1 MWWSAPRACI
11 SLVLAAMAL
20 GLASSGCGGRSDE
33 SAVRDGG
40 NSEWT
45 RATLLER
52 DPDTSLPLRTANVQV
67 ADVDG
72 DGSLGYLVS
81 EPSAGRVVW
90 LRDCD
95 VRCHAV
101 TLAEGLEAPVRAQPA
116 DIDADGDVDLL
127 VADIGALAQTDEPV
141 GRVVL
146 LVRDGVDNFR
156 PRVLLDNV
164 GRVTCAESADLDADG
179 DLDIVACIFGNR
191 AGALVWLEQSG
202 EQFVRHE
209 LRPAAGAIHAFPFD
223 ADGDGDLDI
232 AAIFSQNLEEVTL
245 FRGDRTGSF
254 MQETLFTAPTHAYG
268 LSGIEIVDLDQD
280 GDADILVTNGDYFDA
295 VPVDYAE
302 LSALHGLAW
311 LENDGSGR
319 FEWHDIMRTLGAYA
333 VRALD
338 VDGDLD
344 LDLLLSALRNADI
357 VPPEDL
363 DTPELWWLENDGRE
377 RFEAHP
383 INDAPPDIITLD
395 TVPGSEPPAFVA
407 GSYPLGNVAPE
418 HRRLELFTAASGVR

>member
-1 MWWSAPRACI
+1 
-11 SLVLAAMAL
+11 MATST
-20 GLASSGCGGRSDE
+20 SSRG
-33 SAVRDGG
+33 
-40 NSEWT
+40 
-45 RATLLER
+45 
-52 DPDTSLPLRTANVQV
+52 
-67 ADVDG
+67 
-72 DGSLGYLVS
+72 
-81 EPSAGRVVW
+81 
-90 LRDCD
+90 
-95 VRCHAV
+95 
-101 TLAEGLEAPVRAQPA
+101 
-116 DIDADGDVDLL
+116 
-127 VADIGALAQTDEPV
+127 
-141 GRVVL
+141 
-146 LVRDGVDNFR
+146 
-156 PRVLLDNV
+156 
-164 GRVTCAESADLDADG
+164 
-179 DLDIVACIFGNR
+179 IFGNR

-254 MQETLFTAPTHAYG
+254 MQETLFTARLTPTG
-268 LSGIEIVDLDQD
+268 WSGIEIADLDQD

-357 VPPEDL
+357 V
-363 DTPELWWLENDGRE
+363 TPEGSRYPGASGGSRTTVASASKRTRSMTHRPTSSRSTRCLAPSHRRSWLARTRSATSPPSTDGSSSSRLPLASASGRTALPRRPPRRFGELDSPAAARDTGPPPGYPLTYTCPSRHNDKG
-377 RFEAHP
+377 
-383 INDAPPDIITLD
+383 LC
-395 TVPGSEPPAFVA
+395 A
-407 GSYPLGNVAPE
+407 GSIRAALRREVACDND
-418 HRRLELFTAASGVR
+418 